1 MEPGVR
7 SGFRMTERRTVIYR
21 KYMRSVLCIV
31 LILTLLAGCGRD
43 TDRTSQS
50 EKKKEID
57 IPIILTVDPTS
68 GKKSEQDVI
77 DAFNEEYAGTYHMK
91 VEWIMETE
99 EEYRKNLKRLNVTDE
114 LPAVIYDVRTLPSF
128 YQMMVAD
135 GRIENL
141 TPYLELDEKW
151 REMIEPAVMEGC
163 TDEDGNVYLGPI
175 STAAFACSGMFWN
188 TELFEEAG
196 IDKFPETWEE
206 FWECCE
212 KLQEHGIIPLGLHT
226 EGTGWAPML
235 IATAEAASTEEGY
248 NFMKELLPE
257 SYAND
262 TGLEIA
268 KTLQKLFQY
277 TTEDAIHADYDVAYN
292 NFVSGKVA
300 MIPNG
305 YWMINQLPEEW
316 QEKIRF
322 SAFPENKLIA
332 SSETFGWAVV
342 STYSREIKEGAVE
355 FLKFRTR
362 FNLEEKKEL
371 MDKNGRNGSS
381 QLLQD
386 YVNAYNNNPQ
396 IVPNY
401 QVKWNSILQ
410 EETLGECLPELAAG
424 EITPAQVVE
433 AANESIRE
441 YEAER

>member
-1 MEPGVR
+1 
-7 SGFRMTERRTVIYR
+7 
-21 KYMRSVLCIV
+21 
-31 LILTLLAGCGRD
+31 
-43 TDRTSQS
+43 
-50 EKKKEID
+50 
-57 IPIILTVDPTS
+57 
-68 GKKSEQDVI
+68 
-77 DAFNEEYAGTYHMK
+77 
-91 VEWIMETE
+91 
-99 EEYRKNLKRLNVTDE
+99 
-114 LPAVIYDVRTLPSF
+114 
-128 YQMMVAD
+128 
-135 GRIENL
+135 
-141 TPYLELDEKW
+141 
-151 REMIEPAVMEGC
+151 
-163 TDEDGNVYLGPI
+163 
-175 STAAFACSGMFWN
+175 
-188 TELFEEAG
+188 
-196 IDKFPETWEE
+196 
-206 FWECCE
+206 
-212 KLQEHGIIPLGLHT
+212 
-226 EGTGWAPML
+226 
-235 IATAEAASTEEGY
+235 
-248 NFMKELLPE
+248 MKELLPE

-268 KTLQKLFQY
+268 ETLQKLFQY
-277 TTEDAIHADYDVAYN
+277 TTEDAIHVDYDVAYN

-332 SSETFGWAVV
+332 SPETFGWAVV

-401 QVKWNSILQ
+401 QVKWNSIFQ
-410 EETLGECLPELAAG
+410 EETIGECLPQLAAG
-424 EITPAQVVE
+424 KMTPVQMVE
-433 AANESIRE
+433 AADESIRE

>member
-1 MEPGVR
+1 M
-7 SGFRMTERRTVIYR
+7 
-21 KYMRSVLCIV
+21 
-31 LILTLLAGCGRD
+31 
-43 TDRTSQS
+43 
-50 EKKKEID
+50 
-57 IPIILTVDPTS
+57 
-68 GKKSEQDVI
+68 
-77 DAFNEEYAGTYHMK
+77 
-91 VEWIMETE
+91 
-99 EEYRKNLKRLNVTDE
+99 
-114 LPAVIYDVRTLPSF
+114 
-128 YQMMVAD
+128 
-135 GRIENL
+135 
-141 TPYLELDEKW
+141 
-151 REMIEPAVMEGC
+151 
-163 TDEDGNVYLGPI
+163 
-175 STAAFACSGMFWN
+175 
-188 TELFEEAG
+188 
-196 IDKFPETWEE
+196 
-206 FWECCE
+206 
-212 KLQEHGIIPLGLHT
+212 
-226 EGTGWAPML
+226 
-235 IATAEAASTEEGY
+235 
-248 NFMKELLPE
+248 
-257 SYAND
+257 
-262 TGLEIA
+262 
-268 KTLQKLFQY
+268 QKLFRY

-332 SSETFGWAVV
+332 SPETFGWAVV

-362 FNLEEKKEL
+362 FNQEEKKEL

-424 EITPAQVVE
+424 KIIPAQVVE